1 MINFQRVLLSITV
14 LESVLLSG
22 FMAVQDTNHILVVDD
37 ESDVRDLLSK
47 FLTRRGYK
55 VLTAADGEA
64 AIEAIRESRPD
75 IVLLDIRLPKI
86 DGLSVL
92 QRLRDESDDVAI
104 ITMSGNAD
112 EDTARRSLELGAAD
126 FITKP
131 FNLPYL
137 ETSLLAKLILLED

>member
-1 MINFQRVLLSITV
+1 M
-14 LESVLLSG
+14 
-22 FMAVQDTNHILVVDD
+22 QDTNHILVVDD

-55 VLTAADGEA
+55 VQTAADGEA

-104 ITMSGNAD
+104 ITMSGSAD
-112 EDTARRSLELGAAD
+112 EDTARKSLELGAAD

-137 ETSLLAKLILLED
+137 ETSLLAKLILLDN

>member
-1 MINFQRVLLSITV
+1 
-14 LESVLLSG
+14 
-22 FMAVQDTNHILVVDD
+22 MALQGTNHILVVDD
-37 ESDVRDLLSK
+37 ESDVRELLRK
-47 FLTRRGYK
+47 FLTRRGYE
-55 VLTAADGEA
+55 VDTASDGMA
-64 AIEAIRESRPD
+64 AIEAIRDTRPD

-92 QRLRDESDDVAI
+92 KRLRDEADEVAI
-104 ITMSGNAD
+104 ITMSGIAD

-137 ETSLLAKLILLED
+137 ETSLLAKLILLEG

>member
-1 MINFQRVLLSITV
+1 
-14 LESVLLSG
+14 
-22 FMAVQDTNHILVVDD
+22 MAVQDTNHILVVDD

-55 VLTAADGEA
+55 VQTAADGEA

-104 ITMSGNAD
+104 ITMSGSAD
-112 EDTARRSLELGAAD
+112 EDTARKSLELGAAD

-137 ETSLLAKLILLED
+137 ETSLLAKLILLDN

>member
-1 MINFQRVLLSITV
+1 M
-14 LESVLLSG
+14 LESVPLSG
-22 FMAVQDTNHILVVDD
+22 FMAVQGTNHILVVDD
-37 ESDVRDLLSK
+37 ESDVRNLLRK
-47 FLTRRGYK
+47 FLTRRGYE
-55 VLTAADGEA
+55 VLTAGDGEA
-64 AIEAIRESRPD
+64 AIEAIRENRPD
-75 IVLLDIRLPKI
+75 IVLLDIRLPKM

-92 QRLRDESDDVAI
+92 QRLRDESDDVAV

-137 ETSLLAKLILLED
+137 ETSLLAKLILLEN

>member
-1 MINFQRVLLSITV
+1 M
-14 LESVLLSG
+14 LESVSLSD
-22 FMAVQDTNHILVVDD
+22 FMAVQGANHILVVDD
-37 ESDVRDLLSK
+37 ESDVRNLLSK
-47 FLTRRGYK
+47 FLTRRGYS
-55 VLTAADGEA
+55 VRTAGDGEA
-64 AIEAIRESRPD
+64 AIEAIRQSRPA

-86 DGLSVL
+86 DGLAVL
-92 QRLRDESDDVAI
+92 QLLRDASDDVAI

-137 ETSLLAKLILLED
+137 ETSLLAKLILLEN

>member
-1 MINFQRVLLSITV
+1 
-14 LESVLLSG
+14 
-22 FMAVQDTNHILVVDD
+22 MAVQGTNHILVVDD

-47 FLTRRGYK
+47 FLTRRGYEVK
-55 VLTAADGEA
+55 TAGDGEA
-64 AIEAIRESRPD
+64 ALQAIRETRPD
-75 IVLLDIRLPKI
+75 IVLLDIRLPKV

-92 QRLRDESDDVAI
+92 QRLRDEADDVAI

-112 EDTARRSLELGAAD
+112 EDTARKSLELGAAD

-137 ETSLLAKLILLED
+137 ETSLLAKLILLES

>member
-1 MINFQRVLLSITV
+1 MTV
-14 LESVLLSG
+14 QG
-22 FMAVQDTNHILVVDD
+22 TNHILVVDD

-47 FLTRRGYK
+47 FLTRRGYE
-55 VLTAADGEA
+55 VDTASDGLA
-64 AIEAIRESRPD
+64 AIEAIRNTHPD

-92 QRLRDESDDVAI
+92 QQVRDEGGNTAI
-104 ITMSGNAD
+104 ITMSGIAD
-112 EDTARRSLELGAAD
+112 EDTARKSLELGAAD

-137 ETSLLAKLILLED
+137 ETSLLAKLILLEG

>member
-1 MINFQRVLLSITV
+1 VAS
-14 LESVLLSG
+14 
-22 FMAVQDTNHILVVDD
+22 FMAVQGTNHILVVDD

-47 FLTRRGYK
+47 FLTRRGYE
-55 VLTAADGEA
+55 VATAGDGET
-64 AIEAIRESRPD
+64 AIEVIRESHPD

-86 DGLSVL
+86 DGISVL
-92 QRLRDESDDVAI
+92 QRLREESDDVAI

-112 EDTARRSLELGAAD
+112 EDTARKSLELGAAD

-137 ETSLLAKLILLED
+137 ETSLLAKLILLEH

>member
-1 MINFQRVLLSITV
+1 
-14 LESVLLSG
+14 
-22 FMAVQDTNHILVVDD
+22 MAVHGTNHILVVDD

-47 FLTRRGYK
+47 FLTRRGYE
-55 VLTAADGEA
+55 VATAGDGEA
-64 AIEAIRESRPD
+64 AIAAIRDSHPD

-86 DGLSVL
+86 DGISVL
-92 QRLRDESDDVAI
+92 QKLRDEADQVAI

-112 EDTARRSLELGAAD
+112 EDTARKSLELGAAD

-137 ETSLLAKLILLED
+137 ETSLLAKLILLEN